1 MLGRIWRILKQ
12 DRIPYFMM
20 NREGVDEGLLEYVIS
35 DFALKKINGFYSF
48 VSYEKKKNSLE
59 KKL

>member
-20 NREGVDEGLLEYVIS
+20 NREGVDESLLEYVIS

-48 VSYEKKKNSLE
+48 VSYEKKNSLE

>member
-1 MLGRIWRILKQ
+1 
-12 DRIPYFMM
+12 MM